1 MSPPSPC
8 ATPRGRPPLCWHV
21 PTDTPFAGT
30 PLFLHPSLPAPP
42 LCRQSP
48 CQHLGPGTGG
58 VCPRQPVCGGGGGS
72 SPAGGTVPAPIHRGS
87 SSAPCSPTCSAAATL
102 RTAVS
107 WPRPSRCSG
116 TWWTSCPGS
125 TRPPSSSSSRSPSH
139 PSWRRRGGWGA
150 PRGPCGGNMKCD
162 FPHTR
167 EPEPAWAQLISFL
180 SLMFVLGK
188 IKARSPSAL
197 FKQSRSELAAAGAGG
212 LLWGAEG
219 SAWSSPLLC
228 PPLLA
233 RVPLPCA
240 DGIRLRQRPQAPASH
255 ASTSLSASSSGR
267 RGCMEFTHV

>member
-1 MSPPSPC
+1 MPGWRTSCHPELKGCRWGLEACGAGRQGQVPASHRRCDPGRFLGKCPPPHKVTFPSLQ
-8 ATPRGRPPLCWHV
+8 GQEG
-21 PTDTPFAGT
+21 AGT
-30 PLFLHPSLPAPP
+30 KVPLSLLDLVGLAGSEIC
-42 LCRQSP
+42 LSR
-48 CQHLGPGTGG
+48 H
-58 VCPRQPVCGGGGGS
+58 CPR
-72 SPAGGTVPAPIHRGS
+72 I
-87 SSAPCSPTCSAAATL
+87 AAE
-102 RTAVS
+102 
-107 WPRPSRCSG
+107 P
-116 TWWTSCPGS
+116 
-125 TRPPSSSSSRSPSH
+125 PSH
-139 PSWRRRGGWGA
+139 PPWRRRGGWGA